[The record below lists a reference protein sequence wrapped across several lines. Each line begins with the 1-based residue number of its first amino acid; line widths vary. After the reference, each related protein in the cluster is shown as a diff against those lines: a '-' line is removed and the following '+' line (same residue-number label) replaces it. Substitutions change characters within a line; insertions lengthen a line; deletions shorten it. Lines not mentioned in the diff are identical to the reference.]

1 MLSQNVASLA
11 NEKTKSDVLLRL
23 SAHISAPSRVLC
35 VMSVRP
41 THQAICSVFTP
52 WHHNPSLSWVTPQN
66 SNPNG
71 PLCYEKNI
79 AFLYFSYLHGN
90 ISERA
95 AEIKAG
101 DRETYSKRERE
112 RCHWLLVPVA
122 LFLPCSAAQG
132 WQAPKQCPLYA
143 CERAHTGTHGHTRT
157 YTCTLCLAC
166 QPRQHLSTADHFI
179 GHPQRE
185 KVNERKKWATTNTAG
200 KANDWPRCPD
210 GSCPIWRIQR
220 KLSHDTKRRGF
231 AVSFILWS

>member
-1 MLSQNVASLA
+1 
-11 NEKTKSDVLLRL
+11 
-23 SAHISAPSRVLC
+23 
-35 VMSVRP
+35 MSVRP

-52 WHHNPSLSWVTPQN
+52 WHQKLSLSWVTPQN

-71 PLCYEKNI
+71 PLFYEKNI
-79 AFLYFSYLHGN
+79 AFLYFSYLHSK
-90 ISERA
+90 ILERA

-112 RCHWLLVPVA
+112 MSLTPCPCGFVPA
-122 LFLPCSAAQG
+122 MLCSTG
-132 WQAPKQCPLYA
+132 LTGPKAVPTIRVWA
-143 CERAHTGTHGHTRT
+143 RTHGHTRT